1 MTNMIKIILMSFVN
15 NEKQITKKFV
25 FLCNNPTITYMI
37 EVFGFW
43 IIIFVITTL
52 IGYNSLKKRDI

>member
-1 MTNMIKIILMSFVN
+1 MASTIKIILMSFVN

-25 FLCNNPTITYMI
+25 FLCNNPTTTYMI